1 MSTVF
6 IILGVLLLLL
16 GIKLQDYQNSFSDE
30 YIRVKYAFLS
40 TFVCMIAC
48 ACIILGLIMQY

>member
-16 GIKLQDYQNSFSDE
+16 GIKLQDYQNIISNE
-30 YIRVKYAFLS
+30 HLKIKYSFLS
-40 TFVCMIAC
+40 TFVCIIAC